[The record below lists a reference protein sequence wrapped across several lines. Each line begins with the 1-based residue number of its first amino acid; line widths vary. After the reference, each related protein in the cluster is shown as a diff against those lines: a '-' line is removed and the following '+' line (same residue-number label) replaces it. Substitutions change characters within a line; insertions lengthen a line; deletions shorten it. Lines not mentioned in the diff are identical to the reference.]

1 MPAARMSHKECL
13 ELAIAYC
20 EELKAKGVST
30 FIPGQ
35 LQKSTGIRLTSL
47 GIILQGIAK
56 VRIHNVVLCNVDSLL
71 RKYEK

>member
-1 MPAARMSHKECL
+1 MQAPRLTFKESLDLALTYCK
-13 ELAIAYC
+13 ELQ
-20 EELKAKGVST
+20 AKGVST

-35 LQKSTGIRLTSL
+35 MAKDTGIRESAM

-71 RKYEK
+71 RKYR